1 LRENNLLVPSMNPLV
16 TISIPIF
23 KCEKFIIRCLE
34 SVKNQT
40 YKNLEII
47 LVNDCT
53 TDDSMNLIRNFMAAH
68 EDLNIKIIELK
79 ENSGLSVVRNT
90 GIKAASGEYLFFLDS
105 DDEITPNCIQLL
117 VENAKKTDAQIII
130 AQNRWINTF
139 DHTTKDFGFPT
150 IAGKKYYDSN
160 IEIFSVYSK
169 GGFPSSSWNK
179 LFKRDFIVDN
189 EIYFV
194 PGLYAQDE
202 LWFFHLLLK
211 TETLAIIDDITYLY
225 YLHGES
231 VIFNRTKKNFEN
243 YITIL
248 EYFSKSYNEQKN
260 PVLKAMIKSKIAL
273 FKEMVLVMQWK
284 ALKDKE
290 YLKTNISR
298 MKKLTRLN
306 LSDYFSSKFS
316 LDVKKKNFFHN
327 IPSGLA
333 VKLFIWRFER

>member
-1 LRENNLLVPSMNPLV
+1 MNPLV

-40 YKNLEII
+40 YKNLEIV

-53 TDDSMNLIRNFMAAH
+53 PDDSMLLVKNFMDANP
-68 EDLNIKIIELK
+68 DLTIKIIEHQ
-79 ENSGLSVVRNT
+79 ENSGLSVVRNN
-90 GIKAASGEYLFFLDS
+90 GIKASTGKYLFFLDS
-105 DDEITPNCIQLL
+105 DDEITTDCIELL
-117 VENAKKTDAQIII
+117 VKKAEKTDAQIII

-139 DHTTKDFGFPT
+139 DNTTKDFGFPT
-150 IAGKKYYDSN
+150 ITEKKYYDN
-160 IEIFSVYSK
+160 NLEIFSVYSK

-189 EIYFV
+189 QIYFV
-194 PGLYAQDE
+194 PGLFAQDE

-211 TETLAIIDDITYLY
+211 TDTLAIIDDITYLY

-231 VIFNRTKKNFEN
+231 VIFNRKKKNFEN
-243 YITIL
+243 YLTIL
-248 EYFSKSYNEQKN
+248 EYLTKSYKEEKN
-260 PVLKAMIKSKIAL
+260 SELKTLIKNKIIL

-298 MKKLTRLN
+298 MQKLVRLN
-306 LSDYFSSKFS
+306 LSDYFRSKYS

-327 IPSGLA
+327 IPADLA

>member
-1 LRENNLLVPSMNPLV
+1 MNPLV

-40 YKNLEII
+40 YKNLEIV

-53 TDDSMNLIRNFMAAH
+53 PDDSMLLVKNFMDANP
-68 EDLNIKIIELK
+68 DLTIKIIEHQ
-79 ENSGLSVVRNT
+79 ENSGLSVVRNN
-90 GIKAASGEYLFFLDS
+90 GIKASTGKYLFFLDS
-105 DDEITPNCIQLL
+105 DDEITTDCIELL
-117 VENAKKTDAQIII
+117 VKKAEKTDAQIII

-139 DHTTKDFGFPT
+139 DNTTKDFGFPT
-150 IAGKKYYDSN
+150 ITEKKYYDN
-160 IEIFSVYSK
+160 NLEIFSVYSK

-189 EIYFV
+189 QIYFV
-194 PGLYAQDE
+194 PGLFAQDE

-211 TETLAIIDDITYLY
+211 TDTLAIIDDITYLY

-231 VIFNRTKKNFEN
+231 VIFNRKKKNFEN
-243 YITIL
+243 YLTIL
-248 EYFSKSYNEQKN
+248 EYLTKSYKEEKN
-260 PVLKAMIKSKIAL
+260 SELKMLIKNKIIL

-298 MKKLTRLN
+298 MQKLVRLN
-306 LSDYFSSKFS
+306 LSDYFSSKYS

-327 IPSGLA
+327 IPAGLA

>member
-1 LRENNLLVPSMNPLV
+1 MNTNQPL
-16 TISIPIF
+16 ISINIPVF
-23 KCEKFIIRCLE
+23 KCEKYILRCLE

-53 TDDSMNLIRNFMAAH
+53 PDNSIAIINDFVKKNP
-68 EDLNIKIIELK
+68 DLKINIYEHVK
-79 ENSGLSVVRNT
+79 NSGLSVVRNT
-90 GIKAASGEYLFFLDS
+90 GIKASEGKYIYFLDS
-105 DDEITPNCIQLL
+105 DDEITHNCIELL
-117 VENAKKTDAQIII
+117 VSNALKTDAQITI

-150 IAGKKYYDSN
+150 TAGKKYYNDRLG
-160 IEIFSVYSK
+160 IFSIYSD

-179 LFKRDFIVDN
+179 LIKKDFITAN

-194 PGLYAQDE
+194 PGLFAQDE

-211 TETLAIIDDITYLY
+211 TESLSIIDDITYLY

-243 YITIL
+243 FLTIL
-248 EYFSKSYNEQKN
+248 EYFTKAYHDEQN
-260 PVLKAMIKSKIAL
+260 IRLKKLIKKKIIL
-273 FKEMVLVMQWK
+273 FKEMVLIMQWK
-284 ALKDKE
+284 AIKDKD

-298 MKKLTRLN
+298 MQKLATLN
-306 LSDYFSSKFS
+306 TADYLGSDFSVSI
-316 LDVKKKNFFHN
+316 KKKNFFQN
-327 IPSGLA
+327 ISANLA
-333 VKLFIWRFER
+333 AKLFIWRFER

>member
-1 LRENNLLVPSMNPLV
+1 MQPLV
-16 TISIPIF
+16 TVSIPVF

-40 YKNLEII
+40 YKNLEIV

-53 TDDSMNLIRNFMAAH
+53 PDNSMILVKNFMDANLN
-68 EDLNIKIIELK
+68 LNIKIIEHQ
-79 ENSGLSVVRNT
+79 ENSGLSVVRNN
-90 GIKAASGEYLFFLDS
+90 GIKAATGKYVFFVDS
-105 DDEITPNCIQLL
+105 DDEITADCIELL
-117 VENAKKTDAQIII
+117 VERAVKTDAQIII

-139 DHTTKDFGFPT
+139 DNTTKDFGFPT
-150 IAGKKYYDSN
+150 IAEKKYYDN
-160 IEIFSVYSK
+160 HLEIFSVYSK

-189 EIYFV
+189 QIYFV
-194 PGLYAQDE
+194 PGLFAQDE

-211 TETLAIIDDITYLY
+211 TDTLAIIDDITYLY

-231 VIFNRTKKNFEN
+231 VIFNRKKKNFEN
-243 YITIL
+243 YLTIL
-248 EYFSKSYNEQKN
+248 EYLTKSYKEEKKSE
-260 PVLKAMIKSKIAL
+260 LKTLIKSKIVL

-298 MKKLTRLN
+298 MQKLVRLN

-327 IPSGLA
+327 IPVGLA

>member
-1 LRENNLLVPSMNPLV
+1 MNPLV

-40 YKNLEII
+40 YKNLEIV

-53 TDDSMNLIRNFMAAH
+53 PDESMLLVKNFMDANP
-68 EDLNIKIIELK
+68 DLTIKIIK
-79 ENSGLSVVRNT
+79 HQENSGLSVVRNN
-90 GIKAASGEYLFFLDS
+90 GIKASTGKYLFFLDS
-105 DDEITPNCIQLL
+105 DDEITRDCIELL
-117 VENAKKTDAQIII
+117 VKKAEKTDAQIII

-139 DHTTKDFGFPT
+139 DNTTKDFGFPT
-150 IAGKKYYDSN
+150 ITEKKYYDN
-160 IEIFSVYSK
+160 NLEIFSVYSK

-189 EIYFV
+189 QIYFV
-194 PGLYAQDE
+194 PGLFAQDE

-211 TETLAIIDDITYLY
+211 TDTLAIIDDITYLY

-231 VIFNRTKKNFEN
+231 VIFNRKKKNFEN
-243 YITIL
+243 YLTIL
-248 EYFSKSYNEQKN
+248 EYLTKSYKEEKN
-260 PVLKAMIKSKIAL
+260 SELKMLIKNKIIL

-298 MKKLTRLN
+298 MQKLVRLN
-306 LSDYFSSKFS
+306 LSDYFSSKYS

-327 IPSGLA
+327 IPAGLA
-333 VKLFIWRFER
+333 VKLFIWRFKR

>member
-1 LRENNLLVPSMNPLV
+1 MNPLV

-40 YKNLEII
+40 YKNLEIV

-53 TDDSMNLIRNFMAAH
+53 PDNSMSLVKNFMDTNP
-68 EDLNIKIIELK
+68 DLTIKIIEHK
-79 ENSGLSVVRNT
+79 ENSGLSVVRNN
-90 GIKAASGEYLFFLDS
+90 GIKASTGKYLFFLDS
-105 DDEITPNCIQLL
+105 DDEITRDCIELL
-117 VENAKKTDAQIII
+117 VKKAEKTDAQIII

-139 DHTTKDFGFPT
+139 DNTTKDFGFPT
-150 IAGKKYYDSN
+150 ITEKKYYDN
-160 IEIFSVYSK
+160 NLEIFSVYSK

-189 EIYFV
+189 QIYFV
-194 PGLYAQDE
+194 PGLFAQDE

-211 TETLAIIDDITYLY
+211 TDTLAIIDDITYLY

-231 VIFNRTKKNFEN
+231 VIFNRKKKNFEN
-243 YITIL
+243 YLTIL
-248 EYFSKSYNEQKN
+248 EYLTKSYKEEKN
-260 PVLKAMIKSKIAL
+260 SELKMLIKNKIIL

-284 ALKDKE
+284 ALKDKK
-290 YLKTNISR
+290 YLKTNILR
-298 MKKLTRLN
+298 MQKLVRLN
-306 LSDYFSSKFS
+306 LSDYLSSKYS

-327 IPSGLA
+327 IPAGLA

>member
-1 LRENNLLVPSMNPLV
+1 MNPLV

-40 YKNLEII
+40 YKNLEIV

-53 TDDSMNLIRNFMAAH
+53 PDNSMLLVKNFMDANPY
-68 EDLNIKIIELK
+68 LTIKIIEHQ
-79 ENSGLSVVRNT
+79 ENSGLSVVRNN
-90 GIKAASGEYLFFLDS
+90 GIKASTGKYLFFLDS
-105 DDEITPNCIQLL
+105 DDEITTDCIELL
-117 VENAKKTDAQIII
+117 VKKAEKTDTQIII

-139 DHTTKDFGFPT
+139 DNTTKDFGFPT
-150 IAGKKYYDSN
+150 ITEKKYYN
-160 IEIFSVYSK
+160 NNLEIFSVYSK

-189 EIYFV
+189 QIYFV
-194 PGLYAQDE
+194 PGLFAQDE

-211 TETLAIIDDITYLY
+211 TDTLAIIDDITYLY

-231 VIFNRTKKNFEN
+231 VIFNRKKKNFEN
-243 YITIL
+243 YLTIL
-248 EYFSKSYNEQKN
+248 EYLTKSYKEEKN
-260 PVLKAMIKSKIAL
+260 SELKTLIKNKIIL

-290 YLKTNISR
+290 YLKTNILR
-298 MKKLTRLN
+298 MQKLVRLN
-306 LSDYFSSKFS
+306 LSDYFSSKYS
-316 LDVKKKNFFHN
+316 SDVKKKNFFHN
-327 IPSGLA
+327 IPDSLA

>member
-1 LRENNLLVPSMNPLV
+1 MNPLV

-40 YKNLEII
+40 YKNLEIV

-53 TDDSMNLIRNFMAAH
+53 PDDSMSLVKNFMDANP
-68 EDLNIKIIELK
+68 DLTIKIIEHQ
-79 ENSGLSVVRNT
+79 ENSGLSVVRNN
-90 GIKAASGEYLFFLDS
+90 GIKASTGKYLFFLDS
-105 DDEITPNCIQLL
+105 DDEITTDCIELL
-117 VENAKKTDAQIII
+117 VKKAEKTDAQIII

-139 DHTTKDFGFPT
+139 DNTTKDFGFPT
-150 IAGKKYYDSN
+150 ITEKKYYDN
-160 IEIFSVYSK
+160 NLEIFSVYSK

-189 EIYFV
+189 QIYFV
-194 PGLYAQDE
+194 PGLFAQDE

-211 TETLAIIDDITYLY
+211 TDTLAIIDDITYLY

-231 VIFNRTKKNFEN
+231 VIFNRKKKNFEN
-243 YITIL
+243 YLTIL
-248 EYFSKSYNEQKN
+248 EYLTKSYKEEKN
-260 PVLKAMIKSKIAL
+260 SELKMLIKNKIIL

-290 YLKTNISR
+290 YLKINISR
-298 MKKLTRLN
+298 MQKLVRLN
-306 LSDYFSSKFS
+306 LSDYFSSKYS

-327 IPSGLA
+327 IPAGLA

>member
-1 LRENNLLVPSMNPLV
+1 MNPLV
-16 TISIPIF
+16 TISIPVF

-34 SVKNQT
+34 SVKKQT

-53 TDDSMNLIRNFMAAH
+53 PDDSMVLIRGYMADNQ
-68 EDLNIKIIELK
+68 DLTIKIVEHE
-79 ENSGLSVVRNT
+79 ENSGLSVVRNN

-105 DDEITPNCIQLL
+105 DDEITADCIQLL
-117 VENAKKTDAQIII
+117 VENAIKTDAQIII

-139 DHTTKDFGFPT
+139 DNTTKDFGFPT
-150 IAGKKYYDSN
+150 IAEKKYYDN
-160 IEIFSVYSK
+160 NLEIFSIYSK

-179 LFKRDFIVDN
+179 LFKKNFIISN

-194 PGLYAQDE
+194 PGLFAQDE

-211 TETLAIIDDITYLY
+211 TDTLAIIDDITYLY

-231 VIFNRTKKNFEN
+231 VIFNRKKNNFEN
-243 YITIL
+243 YLTIL
-248 EYFSKSYNEQKN
+248 EYLTKSYKEEKN
-260 PVLKAMIKSKIAL
+260 QVLKTLIKSKIVL

-290 YLKTNISR
+290 YLKTNILR
-298 MKKLTRLN
+298 MQKLVRLN
-306 LSDYFSSKFS
+306 LLEYFGTKLP
-316 LDVKKKNFFHN
+316 LDVKKKNFFQN
-327 IPSGLA
+327 IPVNLA
-333 VKLFIWRFER
+333 AKLFIWRFER

>member
-1 LRENNLLVPSMNPLV
+1 MNPLV

-40 YKNLEII
+40 YKNLEIV

-53 TDDSMNLIRNFMAAH
+53 PDNSMLLVKNFMDANL
-68 EDLNIKIIELK
+68 DLTIKIIEHQ
-79 ENSGLSVVRNT
+79 ENSGLSVVRNN
-90 GIKAASGEYLFFLDS
+90 GIKASTGKYLFFLDS
-105 DDEITPNCIQLL
+105 DDEITTDCIELL
-117 VENAKKTDAQIII
+117 VKKAEKTDAQIII

-139 DHTTKDFGFPT
+139 DNTTKDFGFPT
-150 IAGKKYYDSN
+150 ITEKKYYDN
-160 IEIFSVYSK
+160 NLEIFSVYSK

-179 LFKRDFIVDN
+179 LFKKDFIVDN
-189 EIYFV
+189 QIYFV
-194 PGLYAQDE
+194 PGLFAQDE

-211 TETLAIIDDITYLY
+211 TDTLAIIDDITYLY

-231 VIFNRTKKNFEN
+231 VIFNRKKKNFEN
-243 YITIL
+243 YLTIL
-248 EYFSKSYNEQKN
+248 EYLTKSYKEEKN
-260 PVLKAMIKSKIAL
+260 SELKMLIKNKIIL

-298 MKKLTRLN
+298 MQKLVRLN
-306 LSDYFSSKFS
+306 LSDYFSSKYS

-327 IPSGLA
+327 IPAGLA

>member
-1 LRENNLLVPSMNPLV
+1 MNTLV

-40 YKNLEII
+40 YKNLEIV

-53 TDDSMNLIRNFMAAH
+53 PDDSMLLVKNFIDANP
-68 EDLNIKIIELK
+68 DLTIKIIEHQ
-79 ENSGLSVVRNT
+79 ENSGLSVVRNN
-90 GIKAASGEYLFFLDS
+90 GIKASTGKYLFFLDS
-105 DDEITPNCIQLL
+105 DDEITIDCIELL
-117 VENAKKTDAQIII
+117 VKKAEKTDAQIII

-139 DHTTKDFGFPT
+139 DNTTKDFGFPT
-150 IAGKKYYDSN
+150 ITEKKYYDN
-160 IEIFSVYSK
+160 NLEIFSVYSK

-189 EIYFV
+189 QIYFV
-194 PGLYAQDE
+194 PGLFAQDE

-211 TETLAIIDDITYLY
+211 TDTLAIIDDITYLY

-231 VIFNRTKKNFEN
+231 VIFNRKKKNFEN
-243 YITIL
+243 YLTIL
-248 EYFSKSYNEQKN
+248 EYLTKSYKEEKN
-260 PVLKAMIKSKIAL
+260 SELKMLIKNKIIL

-298 MKKLTRLN
+298 MQKLVRLN
-306 LSDYFSSKFS
+306 LSDYLSSKYS

-327 IPSGLA
+327 IPAGLA

>member
-1 LRENNLLVPSMNPLV
+1 MNPLV

-40 YKNLEII
+40 YKNLEIV

-53 TDDSMNLIRNFMAAH
+53 PDDSMLLVKNFIDANP
-68 EDLNIKIIELK
+68 DLTIKIIEHQ
-79 ENSGLSVVRNT
+79 ENSGLSVVRNN
-90 GIKAASGEYLFFLDS
+90 GIKASTGKYLFFLDS
-105 DDEITPNCIQLL
+105 DDEITTDCIELL
-117 VENAKKTDAQIII
+117 VKKAEKTDAQIII

-139 DHTTKDFGFPT
+139 DNTTKDFGFPT
-150 IAGKKYYDSN
+150 ITEKKYYDN
-160 IEIFSVYSK
+160 NLEIFSVYSK

-189 EIYFV
+189 QIYFV
-194 PGLYAQDE
+194 PGLFAQDE

-211 TETLAIIDDITYLY
+211 TDTLAIIDDITYLY

-231 VIFNRTKKNFEN
+231 VIFNRKKKNFEN
-243 YITIL
+243 YLTIL
-248 EYFSKSYNEQKN
+248 EYLTKSYKDEKKSELKKLIKN
-260 PVLKAMIKSKIAL
+260 KIIL

-298 MKKLTRLN
+298 MQKLVRLN
-306 LSDYFSSKFS
+306 LSDYFSSKYS

-327 IPSGLA
+327 IPADLA
-333 VKLFIWRFER
+333 LKLFIWRFER

>member
-1 LRENNLLVPSMNPLV
+1 MNPLV

-40 YKNLEII
+40 YKNLEIV

-53 TDDSMNLIRNFMAAH
+53 PDNSMILVKNFMDANLN
-68 EDLNIKIIELK
+68 LNIKIIEHQ
-79 ENSGLSVVRNT
+79 ENSGLSVVRNN
-90 GIKAASGEYLFFLDS
+90 GINASTGEYLFFLDS
-105 DDEITPNCIQLL
+105 DDEITADCIELL
-117 VENAKKTDAQIII
+117 VERAVKTDAQIII

-139 DHTTKDFGFPT
+139 DNTTKDFGFPT
-150 IAGKKYYDSN
+150 IAEKKYYDN
-160 IEIFSVYSK
+160 HLEIFSVYSK

-189 EIYFV
+189 QIYFV
-194 PGLYAQDE
+194 PGLFAQDE

-211 TETLAIIDDITYLY
+211 TDTLAIIDDITYLY

-231 VIFNRTKKNFEN
+231 VIFNRKKKNFEN
-243 YITIL
+243 YLTIL
-248 EYFSKSYNEQKN
+248 EYLTKSYKEEKKSE
-260 PVLKAMIKSKIAL
+260 LKTLIKSKIVL

-298 MKKLTRLN
+298 MQKLVRLN

-327 IPSGLA
+327 IPAGLA

>member
-1 LRENNLLVPSMNPLV
+1 MNTNQPL
-16 TISIPIF
+16 ISINIPVF
-23 KCEKFIIRCLE
+23 KCEKYILRCLE

-53 TDDSMNLIRNFMAAH
+53 PDNSIAIINDFVQKNP
-68 EDLNIKIIELK
+68 DLKINIYEHVK
-79 ENSGLSVVRNT
+79 NSGLSVVRNT
-90 GIKAASGEYLFFLDS
+90 GIKASEGKYIYFLDS
-105 DDEITPNCIQLL
+105 DDEITNNCIELL
-117 VENAKKTDAQIII
+117 VSNALKTDAQITI

-150 IAGKKYYDSN
+150 TAGKKYYNDRL
-160 IEIFSVYSK
+160 EIFSIYSD

-179 LFKRDFIVDN
+179 LIKKDFIMAN

-194 PGLYAQDE
+194 PGLFAQDE

-211 TETLAIIDDITYLY
+211 TDSLSIIDDITYLY

-243 YITIL
+243 FLTIL
-248 EYFSKSYNEQKN
+248 EYFTKAYHNEQN
-260 PVLKAMIKSKIAL
+260 IRLKKLIKKKIIL
-273 FKEMVLVMQWK
+273 FKEMVLIMQWK
-284 ALKDKE
+284 TIKDKD

-298 MKKLTRLN
+298 MQKLTTLN
-306 LSDYFSSKFS
+306 TADYLSSDFS
-316 LDVKKKNFFHN
+316 VNIKKKNFFQN
-327 IPSGLA
+327 ISANLA
-333 VKLFIWRFER
+333 AKLFIWRFER

>member
-1 LRENNLLVPSMNPLV
+1 MNPLV

-40 YKNLEII
+40 YKNLEIV

-53 TDDSMNLIRNFMAAH
+53 PDDSMSLVKNFMDANP
-68 EDLNIKIIELK
+68 DLTIKIIEHQ
-79 ENSGLSVVRNT
+79 ENSGLSVVRNN
-90 GIKAASGEYLFFLDS
+90 GIKASTGKYLFFLDS
-105 DDEITPNCIQLL
+105 DDEITTDCIELL
-117 VENAKKTDAQIII
+117 VKKAEKTDAQIII

-139 DHTTKDFGFPT
+139 DNTTKDFGFPT
-150 IAGKKYYDSN
+150 ITEKKYYDN
-160 IEIFSVYSK
+160 NLEIFSVYSK

-189 EIYFV
+189 QIYFV
-194 PGLYAQDE
+194 PGLFAQDE

-211 TETLAIIDDITYLY
+211 TDTLAIIDDITYLY

-231 VIFNRTKKNFEN
+231 VIFNRKKKNFEN
-243 YITIL
+243 YLTIL
-248 EYFSKSYNEQKN
+248 EYLTKSYKEEKN
-260 PVLKAMIKSKIAL
+260 SELKMLIKNKIIL

-298 MKKLTRLN
+298 MQKLVRLN
-306 LSDYFSSKFS
+306 LSDYFSSKYS

-327 IPSGLA
+327 IPAGLA

>member
-1 LRENNLLVPSMNPLV
+1 MNLLV

-40 YKNLEII
+40 YKNIEIV

-53 TDDSMNLIRNFMAAH
+53 PDNSMTLVKNFMDANP
-68 EDLNIKIIELK
+68 DLTIKIIEHK
-79 ENSGLSVVRNT
+79 ENSGLSVVRNN
-90 GIKAASGEYLFFLDS
+90 GIKASTGKYLFFLDS
-105 DDEITPNCIQLL
+105 DDEITRDCIELL
-117 VENAKKTDAQIII
+117 VKKAEKTDAQIII

-139 DHTTKDFGFPT
+139 DNTTKDFGFPT
-150 IAGKKYYDSN
+150 ITEKKYYDN
-160 IEIFSVYSK
+160 NLEIFSVYSK
-169 GGFPSSSWNK
+169 GGLPSSSWNK

-189 EIYFV
+189 QIYFV
-194 PGLYAQDE
+194 PGLFAQDE

-211 TETLAIIDDITYLY
+211 TDTLAIIDDITYLY

-231 VIFNRTKKNFEN
+231 VIFNRKKKNFEN
-243 YITIL
+243 YLTIL
-248 EYFSKSYNEQKN
+248 EYLTKSYKEEKN
-260 PVLKAMIKSKIAL
+260 SELKMLIKNKIIL
-273 FKEMVLVMQWK
+273 FKEMVWVMQWK

-290 YLKTNISR
+290 YLKTNILR
-298 MKKLTRLN
+298 MQKLVRLN
-306 LSDYFSSKFS
+306 FSDYFSSKYS

-327 IPSGLA
+327 IPADLA

>member
-1 LRENNLLVPSMNPLV
+1 MNPLV

-40 YKNLEII
+40 YKNLEIV

-53 TDDSMNLIRNFMAAH
+53 PDDSMLLVKNFMDVNP
-68 EDLNIKIIELK
+68 DLTIKIIEHQ
-79 ENSGLSVVRNT
+79 ENSGLSVVRNN
-90 GIKAASGEYLFFLDS
+90 GIKTSTGKYLFFLDS
-105 DDEITPNCIQLL
+105 DDEITTDCIELL
-117 VENAKKTDAQIII
+117 VKKAEKTDAQIII

-139 DHTTKDFGFPT
+139 DNTTKDFGFPT
-150 IAGKKYYDSN
+150 ITEKKYYDN
-160 IEIFSVYSK
+160 NLEIFSVYSK

-189 EIYFV
+189 QIYFV
-194 PGLYAQDE
+194 PGLFAQDE

-211 TETLAIIDDITYLY
+211 TDTLAIIDDITYLY

-231 VIFNRTKKNFEN
+231 VIFNRKKKNFEN
-243 YITIL
+243 YLTIL
-248 EYFSKSYNEQKN
+248 EYLTKSYKEEKN
-260 PVLKAMIKSKIAL
+260 SELKMLIKNKIIL

-298 MKKLTRLN
+298 MQKLVRLN
-306 LSDYFSSKFS
+306 LSDYFSSTYS

-327 IPSGLA
+327 IPAGLA

>member
-1 LRENNLLVPSMNPLV
+1 MNPLV

-40 YKNLEII
+40 YKNLEIV

-53 TDDSMNLIRNFMAAH
+53 PDDSMSLVKNFMDANP
-68 EDLNIKIIELK
+68 DLTIKIIEHQ
-79 ENSGLSVVRNT
+79 ENSGLSVVRNN
-90 GIKAASGEYLFFLDS
+90 GIKASTGKYLFFLDS
-105 DDEITPNCIQLL
+105 DDEITTDCIELL
-117 VENAKKTDAQIII
+117 VKKAEKTDAQIII

-139 DHTTKDFGFPT
+139 DNTTKDFGFPT
-150 IAGKKYYDSN
+150 ITEKKYYDN
-160 IEIFSVYSK
+160 NLEIFSVYSK

-189 EIYFV
+189 QIYFV
-194 PGLYAQDE
+194 PGLFAQDE

-211 TETLAIIDDITYLY
+211 TDTLAIIDDITYLY

-231 VIFNRTKKNFEN
+231 VIFNRKKKNFEN
-243 YITIL
+243 YLTIL
-248 EYFSKSYNEQKN
+248 EYLTKSYKEEKN
-260 PVLKAMIKSKIAL
+260 SELKMLIKNKIVL

-298 MKKLTRLN
+298 MQKLVRLN
-306 LSDYFSSKFS
+306 LSDYFSSKYS

-327 IPSGLA
+327 IPAGLA

>member
-1 LRENNLLVPSMNPLV
+1 MNPLV
-16 TISIPIF
+16 TVSIPIF

-53 TDDSMNLIRNFMAAH
+53 PDNSMILIKNFMEANQ
-68 EDLNIKIIELK
+68 DLNIRIIEHK
-79 ENSGLSVVRNT
+79 ENSGLSVVRNN
-90 GIKAASGEYLFFLDS
+90 GIKAGTGEYLFFLDS
-105 DDEITPNCIQLL
+105 DDEITLDCIQLL

-139 DHTTKDFGFPT
+139 DNTTKDFGFPT
-150 IAGKKYYDSN
+150 IAEKKYYDN
-160 IEIFSVYSK
+160 NLEIFSVYSK

-179 LFKRDFIVDN
+179 LFKRDFIIGN
-189 EIYFV
+189 QIYFV
-194 PGLYAQDE
+194 PGLFAQDE

-211 TETLAIIDDITYLY
+211 TDTLAIIDDITYLY

-231 VIFNRTKKNFEN
+231 VIFNRKKRNFEN
-243 YITIL
+243 YLTIL
-248 EYFSKSYNEQKN
+248 EYLTQSYKEEKH
-260 PVLKAMIKSKIAL
+260 PELKTMIKSKIAL

-298 MKKLTRLN
+298 MQKLTRLN

-316 LDVKKKNFFHN
+316 LDVKKKSFFHN

>member
-1 LRENNLLVPSMNPLV
+1 MQPLV
-16 TISIPIF
+16 TVSIPVF

-40 YKNLEII
+40 YKNLEIV

-53 TDDSMNLIRNFMAAH
+53 PDNSMILVKNFMDANLN
-68 EDLNIKIIELK
+68 LNIKIIEHQ
-79 ENSGLSVVRNT
+79 ENSGLSVVRNN
-90 GIKAASGEYLFFLDS
+90 GINASTGEYLFFLDS
-105 DDEITPNCIQLL
+105 DDEITADCIELL
-117 VENAKKTDAQIII
+117 VERAVKTDAQIII

-139 DHTTKDFGFPT
+139 DNTTKDFGFPT
-150 IAGKKYYDSN
+150 IAEKKYYDN
-160 IEIFSVYSK
+160 HLEIFSVYSK

-189 EIYFV
+189 QIYFV
-194 PGLYAQDE
+194 PGLFAQDE

-211 TETLAIIDDITYLY
+211 TDTLAIIDDITYLY

-231 VIFNRTKKNFEN
+231 VIFNRKKKNFEN
-243 YITIL
+243 YLTIL
-248 EYFSKSYNEQKN
+248 EYLTKSYKEEKKSE
-260 PVLKAMIKSKIAL
+260 LKTLIKSKIVL

-298 MKKLTRLN
+298 MQKLVRLN

-327 IPSGLA
+327 IPVGLA

>member
-1 LRENNLLVPSMNPLV
+1 MNPLV
-16 TISIPIF
+16 TVSIPIF

-53 TDDSMNLIRNFMAAH
+53 PDNSMILIKNFMEANQ
-68 EDLNIKIIELK
+68 DLNIRIIEHK
-79 ENSGLSVVRNT
+79 ENSGLSVVRNN
-90 GIKAASGEYLFFLDS
+90 GIKAATGEYLFFLDS
-105 DDEITPNCIQLL
+105 DDEITPDCIQLL
-117 VENAKKTDAQIII
+117 VENVEKTDAQIII

-139 DHTTKDFGFPT
+139 DNTTKDFGFPT
-150 IAGKKYYDSN
+150 IAEKKYYDN
-160 IEIFSVYSK
+160 NLEIFSVYSK

-179 LFKRDFIVDN
+179 LFKRDFIIGN
-189 EIYFV
+189 QIYFV
-194 PGLYAQDE
+194 PGLFAQDE

-211 TETLAIIDDITYLY
+211 TDTLAIIDDITYLY

-231 VIFNRTKKNFEN
+231 VIFNRKKRNFEN
-243 YITIL
+243 YLTIL
-248 EYFSKSYNEQKN
+248 EYLTQSYKEEKH
-260 PVLKAMIKSKIAL
+260 PELKTMIKSKIAL

-298 MKKLTRLN
+298 MQKLTRLN

-316 LDVKKKNFFHN
+316 LDVKKKSFFHN

>member
-1 LRENNLLVPSMNPLV
+1 MNPLV

-40 YKNLEII
+40 YKNLEIV

-53 TDDSMNLIRNFMAAH
+53 PDDSMLLVKNFMDANP
-68 EDLNIKIIELK
+68 DLTIKIIEHQ
-79 ENSGLSVVRNT
+79 ENSGLSVVRNN
-90 GIKAASGEYLFFLDS
+90 GIKASTGKYLFFLDS
-105 DDEITPNCIQLL
+105 DDEITTDCIELL
-117 VENAKKTDAQIII
+117 VKKAEKTDAQIII

-139 DHTTKDFGFPT
+139 DNTTKDFGFPT
-150 IAGKKYYDSN
+150 ITEKKYYN
-160 IEIFSVYSK
+160 NNLEIFSVYSK

-179 LFKRDFIVDN
+179 LFKKDFIVDN
-189 EIYFV
+189 QIYFV
-194 PGLYAQDE
+194 PGLFAQDE

-211 TETLAIIDDITYLY
+211 TDTLAIIDDITYLY

-231 VIFNRTKKNFEN
+231 VIFNRKKKNFEN
-243 YITIL
+243 YLTIL
-248 EYFSKSYNEQKN
+248 EYLTKSYKEEKN
-260 PVLKAMIKSKIAL
+260 SELKMLVKNKIIL

-284 ALKDKE
+284 ALKDKK
-290 YLKTNISR
+290 YLKTNILR
-298 MKKLTRLN
+298 MQKLVRLN
-306 LSDYFSSKFS
+306 LSDYFSSTYS

-327 IPSGLA
+327 IPAGLA

>member
-1 LRENNLLVPSMNPLV
+1 MNPLV

-40 YKNLEII
+40 YKNLEIV

-53 TDDSMNLIRNFMAAH
+53 PDDSMLLVKNFIDANP
-68 EDLNIKIIELK
+68 DLTIKIIEHQ
-79 ENSGLSVVRNT
+79 ENSGLSVVRNN
-90 GIKAASGEYLFFLDS
+90 GIKASTGKYLFFLDS
-105 DDEITPNCIQLL
+105 DDEITTDCIELL
-117 VENAKKTDAQIII
+117 VKKAEKTDAQIII

-139 DHTTKDFGFPT
+139 DNTTKDFGFPT
-150 IAGKKYYDSN
+150 ITEKKYYDN
-160 IEIFSVYSK
+160 NLEIFSVYSK

-189 EIYFV
+189 QIYFV
-194 PGLYAQDE
+194 PGLFAQDE

-211 TETLAIIDDITYLY
+211 TDTLAIIDDITYLY

-231 VIFNRTKKNFEN
+231 VIFNRKKKNFEN
-243 YITIL
+243 YLTIL
-248 EYFSKSYNEQKN
+248 EYLTKSYKEEKN
-260 PVLKAMIKSKIAL
+260 SELKMLIKNKIIL

-298 MKKLTRLN
+298 MQKLVRLN
-306 LSDYFSSKFS
+306 LSDYFSSKYS

-327 IPSGLA
+327 IPAGLA